1 MVSPETDGAWT
12 ADPFKATGLRHSSA
26 PVRASNAYTRPS
38 PEPRY
43 RRSSRTARSLGPSTR
58 EADAHSSLPSARD
71 NAWITPSPSAT
82 WTRPAATNGPCMGP
96 ASRERPALGSVLHR
110 QGVDHTVIRGHDDE
124 PACDRDRTRYPG
136 TFADLPANGRV
147 ADRAIHGNAGPAR
160 ISPEPRPLIDR
171 RLRSQDGEDCAHRDT
186 QTEQEQEPD
195 KGELQPRN
203 ADGDVRSDPHRR
215 FSQDRHPPRRGPG
228 RGRDRDDLICEVLR
242 HAGRLVGHPVGDHPF
257 EPELLAHAGRSVTA

>member
-58 EADAHSSLPSARD
+58 EAEAHSSLPSARD

-96 ASRERPALGSVLHR
+96 GAVNDQRSAPSCTARAWITPSSVGTKTSPPAIAIGPDTPAPSLTCQRTVGLPIGPFTAMPARLASPRNPGHSSTGACVLRMVRTAPTATLKPSRSKSPIRASCSLGMP
-110 QGVDHTVIRGHDDE
+110 T
-124 PACDRDRTRYPG
+124 ATCDRTRIG
-136 TFADLPANGRV
+136 GSCRTATHRGAGRV
-147 ADRAIHGNAGPAR
+147 ADVIAM
-160 ISPEPRPLIDR
+160 
-171 RLRSQDGEDCAHRDT
+171 T
-186 QTEQEQEPD
+186 
-195 KGELQPRN
+195 
-203 ADGDVRSDPHRR
+203 
-215 FSQDRHPPRRGPG
+215 
-228 RGRDRDDLICEVLR
+228 
-242 HAGRLVGHPVGDHPF
+242 
-257 EPELLAHAGRSVTA
+257 